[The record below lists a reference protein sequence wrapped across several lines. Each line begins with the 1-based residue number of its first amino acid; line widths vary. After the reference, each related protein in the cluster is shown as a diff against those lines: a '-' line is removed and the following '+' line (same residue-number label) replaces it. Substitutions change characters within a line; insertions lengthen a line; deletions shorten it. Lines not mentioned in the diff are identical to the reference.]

1 LRGSRLLA
9 PGSIMRIVPAG
20 ISTPPM
26 LVVWLA
32 SRKWLFTGLS
42 QCFFEEAGNEGAVVA
57 NRLLDV
63 GSLTHHPHA
72 GAEQLRRGLHT
83 RGEEERRKLHD
94 LLHIWRRT
102 VRYVAAAS
110 SVSTSARGSRRR
122 SLMYPRNLSS
132 NHCSGLCATVSSAP
146 ISPTTSLPSTLR
158 NSVWSSSHQG
168 SSRALPSSAR

>member
-1 LRGSRLLA
+1 
-9 PGSIMRIVPAG
+9 
-20 ISTPPM
+20 M

-94 LLHIWRRT
+94 LLHVWRRT
-102 VRYVAAAS
+102 VRICRRGEFGRHISAWFAPSVADVFAELVVQSHQRIVRHRIGGVDITDDLVAEHS
-110 SVSTSARGSRRR
+110 AELGVVLEPPGFFSGSTVVREADRR
-122 SLMYPRNLSS
+122 SPSPRQ
-132 NHCSGLCATVSSAP
+132 SGLKAP
-146 ISPTTSLPSTLR
+146 
-158 NSVWSSSHQG
+158 
-168 SSRALPSSAR
+168 